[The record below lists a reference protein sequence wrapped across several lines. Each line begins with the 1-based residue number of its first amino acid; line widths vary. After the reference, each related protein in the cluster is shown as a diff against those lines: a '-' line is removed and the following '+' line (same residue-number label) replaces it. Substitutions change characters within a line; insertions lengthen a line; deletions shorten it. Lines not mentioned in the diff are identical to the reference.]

1 MAAGWKR
8 RFSPLRQTDP
18 LINPFDS
25 EEFST
30 GWAVTSGS
38 AKATAKEIATTA
50 VVDRLAPIAVAQFML
65 DPNKD
70 ARLKE
75 LKALET
81 WKRSD
86 FVKAQGW
93 AVMPG
98 EKDSDYNVSVEC
110 ARQLVELKL

>member
-1 MAAGWKR
+1 MKKESMKTFAWGMAVG
-8 RFSPLRQTDP
+8 SIVL
-18 LINPFDS
+18 LIVV
-25 EEFST
+25 FST
-30 GWAVTSGS
+30 GWVVTSGS

-50 VVDRLAPIAVAQFML
+50 IVDRLAPIAIAQFMQ
-65 DPNKD
+65 DPDKE

-75 LKALET
+75 LKTLET

-98 EKDSDYNVSVEC
+98 EKETDYNVAVEC

>member
-1 MAAGWKR
+1 MKIFGWGMAVG
-8 RFSPLRQTDP
+8 SIVL
-18 LINPFDS
+18 LIVI
-25 EEFST
+25 FST
-30 GWAVTSGS
+30 GWVVTSGS
-38 AKATAKEIATTA
+38 AKSMAREIAATA
-50 VVDRLAPIAVAQFML
+50 VVDRLAPIAVAQFMQ
-65 DPNKD
+65 DPDKN
-70 ARLKE
+70 ARLNE

-98 EKDSDYNVSVEC
+98 EKESDYNVAVEC

>member
-1 MAAGWKR
+1 MKKEYMKPFAWGMAVG
-8 RFSPLRQTDP
+8 SVLL
-18 LINPFDS
+18 LIVI
-25 EEFST
+25 FST

-38 AKATAKEIATTA
+38 AKASANEIASTA
-50 VVDRLAPIAVAQFML
+50 VVDRLAPIAIAQFMQ
-65 DPNKD
+65 DPDKE

-86 FVKAQGW
+86 FVKTQGW
-93 AVMPG
+93 AIMPG
-98 EKDSDYNVSVEC
+98 ENETDYNVAVEC

>member
-1 MAAGWKR
+1 MKKELLKPFAWGMAVG
-8 RFSPLRQTDP
+8 SILL
-18 LINPFDS
+18 LIVI
-25 EEFST
+25 FST

-38 AKATAKEIATTA
+38 AKSMARETAAAA
-50 VVDRLAPIAVAQFML
+50 VVDRLAPIAIAQFML

-75 LKALET
+75 LKGLEM

-93 AVMPG
+93 AIMPG
-98 EKDSDYNVSVEC
+98 EKETDYNVAVEC
-110 ARQLVELKL
+110 ARQLVDLKL

>member
-1 MAAGWKR
+1 MKKEYMKPFAWGMAVG
-8 RFSPLRQTDP
+8 SIVL
-18 LINPFDS
+18 LIVI
-25 EEFST
+25 FST
-30 GWAVTSGS
+30 GWVVTNGS

-65 DPNKD
+65 DPDKE

-98 EKDSDYNVSVEC
+98 ETESDYNVSVEC